1 MVKILPYL
9 IMAAIE
15 REERG
20 GAIAYWGVKTFR
32 LGNQVLLAYTNI
44 CLLCTADIPIGSEE
58 IHVELIKPQRF
69 TPKLQGFN
77 PQNAKI

>member
-32 LGNQVLLAYTNI
+32 IGNQVLLAYTNI

-58 IHVELIKPQRF
+58 IHVELIKPHRF

>member
-1 MVKILPYL
+1 MVKYLPYL

-32 LGNQVLLAYTNI
+32 LGNEILLAYTNI
-44 CLLCTADIPIGSEE
+44 CLLCTADIPIGSKE

>member
-1 MVKILPYL
+1 M
-9 IMAAIE
+9 
-15 REERG
+15 
-20 GAIAYWGVKTFR
+20 
-32 LGNQVLLAYTNI
+32 
-44 CLLCTADIPIGSEE
+44 PIGSEE

>member
-1 MVKILPYL
+1 
-9 IMAAIE
+9 MAAIE

-58 IHVELIKPQRF
+58 IHVELIKP
-69 TPKLQGFN
+69 
-77 PQNAKI
+77 